1 MCDYSLE
8 LYRSVPAVAGEEYTL
23 TRFGTGSMGF
33 AVGQACDTAACVP
46 ADARLRLAGIGEALQ
61 AALGVGP
68 VEEVAM
74 TRLETGLHK
83 DAVRFDNGKIVSLQ
97 SLNAGLTASLV
108 PLAIDLGM
116 DDLFGGE
123 AEESEPA
130 PAPVRELVDA

>member
-33 AVGQACDTAACVP
+33 AAGKTCDTAACVP
-46 ADARLRLAGIGEALQ
+46 ADAHLRLSGIGEALQ
-61 AALGVGP
+61 AALGIGP
-68 VEEVAM
+68 VEEVVM

-83 DAVRFDNGKIVSLQ
+83 DAVRFANGKIVSLQ

-108 PLAIDLGM
+108 VVELELGM
-116 DDLFGGE
+116 DDLFTDGD
-123 AEESEPA
+123 EPSA
-130 PAPVRELVDA
+130 APVRELIDA